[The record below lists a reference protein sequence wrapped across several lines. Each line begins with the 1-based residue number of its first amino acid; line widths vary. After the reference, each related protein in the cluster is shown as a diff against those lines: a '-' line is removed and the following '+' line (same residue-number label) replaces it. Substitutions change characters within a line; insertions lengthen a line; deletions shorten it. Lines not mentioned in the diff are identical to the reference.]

1 VIIISLPSKVGLTP
15 QSRLHLADPLQRVA
29 LLYNFY
35 KHFEQ
40 ILARIIRED
49 RSEGVSGDMA
59 SPRRLLSA

>member
-1 VIIISLPSKVGLTP
+1 
-15 QSRLHLADPLQRVA
+15 VA

-49 RSEGVSGDMA
+49 RTEGVSGDMA

>member
-40 ILARIIRED
+40 ILDHTTAK
-49 RSEGVSGDMA
+49 RSIDATPMGNDA
-59 SPRRLLSA
+59 QL